1 MNASTD
7 RTAGD
12 RDPSDLEREA
22 DEIRADM
29 DRTLDALERKF
40 SPGQLVDR
48 VVGYM
53 RNHGGDVTRQ
63 VGEAVR
69 NNPVPVL
76 MTVAG
81 IAWLLTSTLVSRR
94 TSSGEFEDEVPELGP
109 ESEVAGSSG
118 LRSRMQDRVAQ
129 TRERIRESR
138 YAAANRMSAA
148 MEATRARTERVQSRV
163 QTIVEEQPLALG
175 ALALAVGAIIGA
187 AIPTTQYENRT
198 VGRVRDRAIEKAKQ
212 AGERKYDDLRR
223 KLETQQ
229 DVEVTGR
236 AH

>member
-1 MNASTD
+1 MNASTE
-7 RTAGD
+7 RTAAD

-48 VVGYM
+48 VLGYL
-53 RNHGGDVTRQ
+53 RDHGGDVTRQ
-63 VGEAVR
+63 VGEAVKS
-69 NNPVPVL
+69 NPVPVV

-81 IAWLLTSTLVSRR
+81 ITWLLTSTLLARR
-94 TSSGEFEDEVPELGP
+94 DTSGDIPELGA
-109 ESEVAGSSG
+109 ESEVGGTSG
-118 LRSRMQDRVAQ
+118 LRSRVHDRVTQ
-129 TRERIRESR
+129 TRQRIRESR

-148 MEATRARTERVQSRV
+148 MDATRAQTARV
-163 QTIVEEQPLALG
+163 QTIVEEHPLALG
-175 ALALAVGAIIGA
+175 TLALAIGAIIGA

-198 VGRVRDRAIEKAKQ
+198 VGRVRDRAVEKAKQ
-212 AGERKYDDLRR
+212 AGERKYEDLRR
-223 KLETQQ
+223 RLETQE
-229 DVEVTGR
+229 DVKVTGR